1 MHPFTRKLSFG
12 CAMLLPFAFSLSPV
26 LNAQNT
32 QDDGPPNVLVTQRE
46 YLKPGKGGMLHERS
60 ESAFVRAFANAK
72 SNSHYFALDS
82 LSGPTRSLFVM
93 GYNNFADWEKD
104 RASIINDKVLN
115 AAVDHAAE
123 MDGDLLSSYDS
134 VAMMLRPDL
143 SLNKGSINGT
153 RYFEITTFV
162 VKPGH
167 RHDFDQLAH
176 MYADAYKKVAPDTH
190 WDCFEVMYGNPA
202 PGFPSGATFV
212 VINTMKS
219 QAETDKGMADF
230 EKFSKELGTSG
241 MEKMEELTAASIET
255 TGTNLFQ
262 INPRMSNPPQEWID
276 KEPAFWKVP
285 PTSMTKET
293 ALKTANQ

>member
-1 MHPFTRKLSFG
+1 
-12 CAMLLPFAFSLSPV
+12 MLLPLAFALSPA

-32 QDDGPPNVLVTQRE
+32 QDDGPPNVLVIQRE

-72 SNSHYFALDS
+72 SDSHYFALDS

-104 RASIINDKVLN
+104 RAATTNDKVLN

-230 EKFSKELGTSG
+230 EKFAKELGTSG

-255 TGTNLFQ
+255 TGTNLFA